1 MEYDTRETRRNLNL
15 RNSEAEVIDKAAAMD
30 GKKPGLW
37 SREQLVKAAKAT
49 VRRNKGDDT

>member
-49 VRRNKGDDT
+49 VRRNKGEDT